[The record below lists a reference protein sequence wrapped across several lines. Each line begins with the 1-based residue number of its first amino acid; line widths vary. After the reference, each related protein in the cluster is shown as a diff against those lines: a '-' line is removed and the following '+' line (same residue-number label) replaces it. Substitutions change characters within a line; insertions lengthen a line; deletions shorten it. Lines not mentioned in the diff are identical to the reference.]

1 MNKESKLDDMKG
13 KSLSPV
19 RSINA
24 VSQESVRAYGETK
37 NIIKV
42 ESMQQLER
50 LNQTSFIMNHES
62 KFQNEL
68 DFNW

>member
-24 VSQESVRAYGETK
+24 VSQESVRAYGGDTK

-42 ESMQQLER
+42 ESMQ
-50 LNQTSFIMNHES
+50 
-62 KFQNEL
+62 
-68 DFNW
+68 